1 MGRIDPLTRVALE
14 RFKSIL
20 SARYGPHLRGLYL
33 FGRGRGVTTVPTV
46 MPISPW
52 SSTRRMIPLGSNG
65 RSSTWDTT
73 SCSTPGSL
81 SNLGC

>member
-33 FGRGRGVTTVPTV
+33 FGRGRGVTTVRP
-46 MPISPW
+46 
-52 SSTRRMIPLGSNG
+52 
-65 RSSTWDTT
+65 
-73 SCSTPGSL
+73 
-81 SNLGC
+81 